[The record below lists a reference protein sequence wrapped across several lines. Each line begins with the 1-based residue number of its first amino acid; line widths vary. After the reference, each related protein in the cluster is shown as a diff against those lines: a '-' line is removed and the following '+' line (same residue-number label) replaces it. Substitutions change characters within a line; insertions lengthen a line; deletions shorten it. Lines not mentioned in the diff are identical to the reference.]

1 MARLPPVSP
10 TIAVM
15 LQAGDKAPSFTLPA
29 VEDGRPVTD
38 PWTEGTTVVSFFKAS
53 CPVCKMVAP
62 MLTRLSEAGV
72 RVVAVGQDPPE
83 RIAKFNE
90 AEGQR
95 VRSLS
100 EPAPYEVSESYG
112 LEAVPSIF
120 LVAADGEIQ
129 QAIPGWNR
137 DTWNE
142 MAAAAGMSEPLSTP
156 DDGLRPF
163 RPG

>member
-1 MARLPPVSP
+1 
-10 TIAVM
+10 M
-15 LQAGDKAPSFTLPA
+15 LSAGDQAPSFTLEA
-29 VEDGRPVTD
+29 VEDGSPVTD
-38 PWTEGTTVVSFFKAS
+38 PWNEGPVVLTFFKVS

-62 MLTRLSEAGV
+62 MLTKLSEAGV
-72 RVVAVGQDPPE
+72 RVLAVGQDPPE
-83 RIAKFNE
+83 TIRKFVE

-95 VRSLS
+95 VPAVS
-100 EPAPYEVSESYG
+100 EGDPYEVSEAYG
-112 LEAVPSIF
+112 LEAVPTIF
-120 LVAADGEIQ
+120 LIGDDGEIK

-137 DTWNE
+137 DTWNA